1 MYHQPSSA
9 GNTLCICR
17 ILLRNELLLVTLLLL
32 LLASCLAR
40 ADSPALF
47 PGLSVISE
55 ADIRDST
62 IAFVNTT
69 TAPGL
74 SGAVI
79 NVDADDRESDQWR
92 SSLGFSAELTL
103 RDHVFNGYW
112 GLAAI
117 GGQLEDSIA
126 LLDDS
131 GAPVELTV
139 SRQITGLRGSLGL
152 SFPVSQYLKIRPY
165 MSLTLAEIQSNSRI
179 TAGKLFAEGTFES
192 TVTAVSAAGTIDA
205 EYSRWFADNRL
216 DLSAEFNLIY
226 NDTESEDN
234 PYIDVYAWDQTA
246 LIEARYS
253 GPTDLVTDGR
263 NWRWEVYASHVNFI
277 TQSKVSLGYTG
288 LFEVGTGLE
297 WSINIK
303 PLDWFG
309 WESVGFSVGVITSRN
324 VEGYNIG
331 LTAK

>member
-1 MYHQPSSA
+1 MYHQSRFA
-9 GNTLCICR
+9 GNSPCPCHVFPGKQLFIF
-17 ILLRNELLLVTLLLL
+17 ILLLL
-32 LLASCLAR
+32 LVPSAVR
-40 ADSPALF
+40 ADSAALF
-47 PGLSVISE
+47 PGLSAISE

-79 NVDADDRESDQWR
+79 NVDADDRVSDQWR
-92 SSLGFSAELTL
+92 SSLGFAAEFTL
-103 RDHVFNGYW
+103 RDHIFNGYW
-112 GLAAI
+112 GLTAI

-131 GAPVELTV
+131 GAPVDLTV

-152 SFPVSQYLKIRPY
+152 SFPVNQHLKIRPY

-179 TAGKLFAEGTFES
+179 TAGNLFAEAAFES
-192 TVTAVSAAGTIDA
+192 TVTAVSTAGTIDA

-234 PYIDVYAWDQTA
+234 PYVDVYAWDQTA
-246 LIEARYS
+246 LIEARFS
-253 GPTDLVTDGR
+253 GPTSLVTDGR
-263 NWRWEVYASHVNFI
+263 TWRWEVYASHVNFI
-277 TQSKVSLGYTG
+277 TQNKVSLGYTG

-297 WSINIK
+297 WNVNIK